1 MFHMRSLLH
10 YVYFDN
16 TIESYL
22 ICLGAILLMLALN
35 RYLSSYISM
44 FFFRLINKTSWGI
57 QRETFIQ
64 LLRGPIHVFLV
75 LLVIFLSFDKLN
87 FPSALQFTIHKTSF
101 RQILDSTGN
110 AALTLAFTWL
120 LLRLIDFTATILQQ
134 KADLTSHASDNQL
147 VVFFKD
153 FLKVIILFIGV
164 LLLIRYTFYKNVGTL
179 LAGFGIVGAALALA
193 ARESLENLIASFII
207 FFDKPFST
215 GDLVKVQSF
224 TGTVERIGLRS
235 TRIRTDQ
242 KTYVSVPNKQ
252 MVDTILDNLSL
263 RTQRRGFLTLEI
275 STSTTYDIITWL
287 IREIENL
294 ITVRGKEIENH
305 SVVLNDISKNSYII
319 QIEYFT
325 GPIAMDEFNKIKQ
338 LLNLSVIRLMED
350 KDIRLASKEEIIITP
365 SGQDKPQS
373 TTGNDLQ

>member
-1 MFHMRSLLH
+1 MRSLLQN
-10 YVYFDN
+10 VYFDN
-16 TIESYL
+16 TVESYL
-22 ICLGAILLMLALN
+22 ICLAAIILVLILN
-35 RYLSSYISM
+35 RYLSSYISK
-44 FFFRLINKTSWGI
+44 FFFRLVNKTSWSI

-75 LLVIFLSFDKLN
+75 LLVIFLALDKLN
-87 FPSALQFTIHKTSF
+87 FPSSLEFKIHKTSF

-110 AALTLAFTWL
+110 AALTVAFTWL
-120 LLRLIDFTATILQQ
+120 LLRMIDFTATILEQ
-134 KADLTSHASDNQL
+134 KADLSRGPSDNQL

-164 LLLIRYTFYKNVGTL
+164 LLLIRYTFYKNVATL

-215 GDLVKVQSF
+215 GDIVKVQSF

-275 STSTTYDIITWL
+275 SSSTSYDMINML
-287 IREIENL
+287 LQEIEN
-294 ITVRGKEIENH
+294 IIIAKKDRVENY
-305 SVVLNDISKNSYII
+305 SVVLSDISKNSYIV
-319 QIEYFT
+319 QVEYFT
-325 GPIAMDEFNKIKQ
+325 GPIAMDEYNKVKQ
-338 LLNLSVIRLMED
+338 YLNLAIIRLMEE
-350 KDIRLASKEEIIITP
+350 KTIRLASKEEIILTP
-365 SGQDKPQS
+365 PGQEKTQASS
-373 TTGNDLQ
+373 TNEL